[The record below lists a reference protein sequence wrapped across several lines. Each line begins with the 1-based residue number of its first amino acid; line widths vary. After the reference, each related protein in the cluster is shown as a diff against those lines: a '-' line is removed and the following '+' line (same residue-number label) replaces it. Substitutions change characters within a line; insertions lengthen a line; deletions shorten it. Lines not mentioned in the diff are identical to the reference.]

1 MSQWRRSAITSSYIM
16 FPIKFTS
23 NVYVIQS
30 NIQEDSFVGGANER
44 YSYDIDIKQ
53 TMIAYS
59 NQNST
64 SLIVIGI

>member
-1 MSQWRRSAITSSYIM
+1 M

-59 NQNST
+59 NQNPT
-64 SLIVIGI
+64 SLIVIGV